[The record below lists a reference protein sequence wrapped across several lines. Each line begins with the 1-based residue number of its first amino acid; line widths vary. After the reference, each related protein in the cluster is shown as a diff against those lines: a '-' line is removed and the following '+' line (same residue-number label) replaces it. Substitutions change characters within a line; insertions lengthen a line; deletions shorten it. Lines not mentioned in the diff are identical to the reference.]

1 MIDRSRVR
9 ALITLFALAV
19 AGVALAG
26 CNSGQIGLA
35 AKADQPVSPK
45 LVALMKKKNMDPQA
59 PILFRIFKEEAELEV
74 WKQDRTGKFALLK
87 TFPIC
92 RWSGD
97 LGPKVREGD
106 RQAPEGF
113 YSITPAQMNPR
124 SAYYLSFNTGY
135 PNAYDRALGHT
146 GSELMVHGDCSS
158 RGCYAMTDQQI
169 AQIYALARD
178 AFFGGQKEIQF
189 EALPFHMTPLNMARH
204 RNNPNMPFWRML
216 KVGYDDFEVTRE
228 EPKVDFCEKH
238 YVFDAAPA
246 PNAKHDPV
254 FHASAKCPPYVIPD
268 DIAEAV
274 RAKEQRDHAAYA
286 KLVAEGTPVAKLNT
300 GIDGGMNE
308 VFAAHVPGGSTGLSD
323 GGKGQGLSLAA
334 LKPAPGTIPP
344 WVNPPHAPG
353 APQPSEP
360 AVAVAAPAAPPAAQV
375 ASAKPSEARQSQGFF
390 ARFTRKMG
398 LRGATADT
406 TAAVVPP
413 APVRK
418 PKVKVAEVKHHERP
432 RREASTAKT
441 TKRAKTRLAAA
452 NRPALKPSVSDTLST
467 EPTPPPAHNTVLA
480 GAQPVMQASSF
491 QSRFSAF
498 K

>member
-1 MIDRSRVR
+1 LIDRSLVR
-9 ALITLFALAV
+9 ALVTLIALAV

-26 CNSGQIGLA
+26 CNSDQIALA

-45 LVALMKKKNMDPQA
+45 LVALMKKKNMDPLA

-216 KVGYDDFEVTRE
+216 KVGYDDFEVTRQ

-246 PNAKHDPV
+246 PHAKHDPV

-274 RAKEQRDHAAYA
+274 RAKEHQDNAAYA
-286 KLVAEGTPVAKLNT
+286 ELVAEGTPVAKLNT

-308 VFAAHVPGGSTGLSD
+308 VFAAHVRGGSTGLSD

-353 APQPSEP
+353 APQPNEP
-360 AVAVAAPAAPPAAQV
+360 AVAVAVPAAAPAAQV
-375 ASAKPSEARQSQGFF
+375 ASATPSETRQSQGFF
-390 ARFTRKMG
+390 ARFARKMG
-398 LRGATADT
+398 LRGATADA
-406 TAAVVPP
+406 TAAAVPP
-413 APVRK
+413 PPMHAK
-418 PKVKVAEVKHHERP
+418 PKVKVAETTRHEEA

-441 TKRAKTRLAAA
+441 TKPAKTRLAAA
-452 NRPALKPSVSDTLST
+452 NRPLLKPSVSDTLST
-467 EPTPPPAHNTVLA
+467 EPPPPPANTVLA
-480 GAQPVMQASSF
+480 GADPVMQANSF